1 MNFQQFVKQGYLILR
16 QNCLET
22 SLESTELERFH
33 QNIVF
38 FHKTMRKFFE
48 RPSQERLLFKS
59 DQPQDLRVSGY
70 RCGYWPKD
78 IYKDEY
84 EGKKFPLEY
93 YHSRNFYS
101 NKGDNFLI
109 PENKLEPSWKDNV
122 DQLPHKQGYEIA
134 GFIDRHILKPLVEHL
149 TIYLPSNKLPS
160 FILQLGATYYRDQ
173 VMLDIH
179 RDKGFIQNIIG
190 PASGLRIQPTNSAT
204 PQPLTLDMGE
214 ILIYTGFQFQE
225 YFAGIPAVDKV
236 EPLLHEVIGGE
247 DKRMSIVAAAFLK
260 T

>member
-16 QNCLET
+16 QDCLDT
-22 SLESTELERFH
+22 TLESTELERFH

-38 FHKTMRKFFE
+38 FHKAMRKFFE
-48 RPSQERLLFKS
+48 RPTQERLLFKS
-59 DQPQDLRVSGY
+59 DQPKDLRVSGY

-78 IYKDEY
+78 IYQDEY

-101 NKGDNFLI
+101 NERDNFFI
-109 PENKLEPSWKDNV
+109 PENGLEPSWKDNV
-122 DQLPHKQGYEIA
+122 DELPHEQGYEIA
-134 GFIDRHILKPLVEHL
+134 GFIDRHILKPLLENL
-149 TIYLPSNKLPS
+149 IIYLQPNKLPS
-160 FILQLGATYYRDQ
+160 LILQVGSTYYRDK

-179 RDKGFIQNIIG
+179 RDKGFIQNIVG
-190 PASGLRIQPTNSAT
+190 PASGLRIQPSNSAT
-204 PQPLTLDMGE
+204 PQPLTLDIGE

-225 YFAGIPAVDKV
+225 YFGRIPALDIK
-236 EPLLHEVIGGE
+236 PLLHEVIAGE

-260 T
+260 I